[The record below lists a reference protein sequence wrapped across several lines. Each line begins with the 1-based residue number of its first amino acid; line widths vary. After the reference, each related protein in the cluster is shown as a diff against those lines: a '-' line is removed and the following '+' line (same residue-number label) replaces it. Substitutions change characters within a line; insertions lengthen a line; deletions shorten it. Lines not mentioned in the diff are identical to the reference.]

1 MSPIIDDLQIEAEIP
16 PRPQRPGTSV
26 VVTLRFIN
34 VGTQVRRIYLIGS
47 ESYRFGQSMFR
58 LHVGAG
64 EPLVQPARRGS
75 YVPTA
80 ADVHELAPRTPREFT
95 QTLRLPRSI
104 DPGKHEVEWIYEN
117 QLECVPSVPS
127 TPSTPKAV
135 QSLAGI
141 WVGRLVDTFSVQVAR
156 GQLGPRE

>member
-16 PRPQRPGTSV
+16 PRPQRPGTAV

-58 LHVGAG
+58 LHVGSG
-64 EPLVQPARRGS
+64 EPLVQPPRRGS

-80 ADVHELAPRTPREFT
+80 ADFHELAPRTRREFT
-95 QTLRLPRSI
+95 QTLRLPRAI
-104 DPGKHEVEWIYEN
+104 EPGKHKVEWIYEN
-117 QLECVPSVPS
+117 QLECLPS
-127 TPSTPKAV
+127 TPSTPTV
-135 QSLAGI
+135 GQSIAGV

-156 GQLGPRE
+156 GQLGPQG

>member
-26 VVTLRFIN
+26 TVTLRFIN
-34 VGTQVRRIYLIGS
+34 VGARMRRIYLIGP

-58 LHVGAG
+58 LHVGTG
-64 EPLVQPARRGS
+64 EPLLQPARRGT

-80 ADVHELAPRTPREFT
+80 ADFHELAPRTRREFS

-104 DPGKHEVEWIYEN
+104 EPGKLEVEWIYEN
-117 QLECVPSVPS
+117 RLECFPSSPS
-127 TPSTPKAV
+127 TPTV
-135 QSLAGI
+135 GQSVSGI
-141 WVGRLVDTFSVQVAR
+141 WVGRIVDTFTVQVAR
-156 GQLGPRE
+156 APLGAG